1 MTMRSLVILLR
12 RPMALAALLLM
23 ALSAPAQ
30 GQITGGIS
38 SLATILAPP
47 LSGVGTRA
55 LQFGVIVPGTTS
67 VTVLPNTPRGGEF
80 RIAGVKNRKSIDISF
95 TLPTQLTGP
104 AGASIPLSF
113 NGNYAGLCEIDTAGL
128 CEAASYFTWNP
139 VTTPSFRDQPTR
151 YKPGRKVYQYDAYQ
165 LYLGGVALPAANQRQ
180 GTYTASIG
188 VLLVIN

>member
-1 MTMRSLVILLR
+1 MPRSVIPLR
-12 RPMALAALLLM
+12 RLTALAALLLL
-23 ALSAPAQ
+23 APSASVQ
-30 GQITGGIS
+30 GQITGGIT
-38 SLATILAPP
+38 SLATILSPP

-113 NGNYAGLCEIDTAGL
+113 NGNYAGLCEIDTSGA

-139 VTTPSFRDQPTR
+139 VTTPSFRDTPTR
-151 YKPGRKVYQYDAYQ
+151 YKPGRKVYQFDTYQ
-165 LYLGGVALPAANQRQ
+165 LYLGGVASPSTTQRQ

-188 VLLVIN
+188 LLLVVN